1 MSNTKKTTK
10 KSNKNTENT
19 SNELKNALNDGVTV
33 DEKAVNDTVN
43 EQVTAPTTDANVK
56 PKKLKVKPKR
66 KQTLQ
71 ANAVRINPSHEEG
84 LTTAQAEE
92 RFVDGLSNR
101 STVKAGKS
109 ILGIITSN
117 TFTFF
122 NLLCVLVFI
131 AYASVK
137 AQLSNFMFILPFAVN
152 LIFAIVQEIA
162 AKISIE
168 KLSILQAPNT
178 IVIRD
183 GVEVEIPSE
192 DVVLDDIF
200 KISTGD
206 QIPVDGIVKYGSV
219 EVNESMLTGESVPI
233 KKKVGDAIMAGSFV
247 TSGSCLALA
256 DKVGIECYVQKL
268 TAKAKKFK
276 KPHSEIMG
284 TLNWVVKIV
293 GLLIVPI
300 AIGVGLVNFTVGQ
313 SEGVTDIA
321 HFVVMRTG
329 SVVQGMIP
337 AGLILLTTI
346 ALSLGV
352 IRLTKRNTFVQD
364 MYSLENL
371 ARVDVVCLDK
381 TGTITDGRMTVVK
394 DVMLTDKH
402 PHSLNDIIG
411 CMENVLDDS
420 NQTAIALRSYYLP
433 KNEFTASKILPFSSA
448 RKYSAVTFADIGTYV
463 LGAPE
468 FILHDIPE
476 KISEEIEKHTLTGHR
491 VLLIAHSPLALVND
505 GDDLRAPKNLKPLA
519 LIVITDN
526 VREDAIETIKWF
538 KENDVQVKVISGD
551 NPITVS
557 EVAKRAGIENASNW
571 VSLDGLSDKEVAS
584 VADKY
589 TVFGRVTPDQKAVL
603 IKALKR
609 SGHTVAMT
617 GDGVNDILAMRESDC
632 SITVASGADS
642 AKSVAHL
649 VLADNNFNSMP
660 KVVAEGRRVINN
672 VQQSASLFL
681 MKTIFI
687 MLLALISIITRS
699 SFPFQSGMLT
709 VLELVIIGFAA
720 TALTI
725 QPNHK
730 RVEGDFLIT
739 IFGNAIPGAIILLFN
754 VYIIEFISWFGIF
767 PNDNFILTMKVVAF
781 TFGGMVYFIK
791 ICQPLNAFRAIL
803 SAIVVVVLS
812 VWAIFLL
819 DTTPIIGTNFFGL
832 SALFPLTLDNWQYP
846 LIIISIIQL
855 NFPLV
860 ELFYKFTKFLNSSI
874 DKAKHDDVSSI

>member
-1 MSNTKKTTK
+1 MAKTKKTENVAPKKKSATK
-10 KSNKNTENT
+10 KTEDISVIKVEEPIQNAEVSLPANNANK
-19 SNELKNALNDGVTV
+19 
-33 DEKAVNDTVN
+33 
-43 EQVTAPTTDANVK
+43 K

-71 ANAVRINPSHEEG
+71 ANAVRISATIDKG
-84 LTTAQAEE
+84 LTTAEADQ
-92 RFVDGLSNR
+92 RFVDGLSNN

-109 ILGIITSN
+109 IFKIITSN

-122 NLLCVLVFI
+122 NLLCVLVVI
-131 AYASVK
+131 AYSSVQAK
-137 AQLSNFMFILPFAVN
+137 LSNFLFVLPFATN
-152 LIFAIVQEIA
+152 LIFAIIQEIS
-162 AKISIE
+162 AKISVE
-168 KLSILQAPNT
+168 KLAILQAPNT
-178 IVIRD
+178 TVVRD

-192 DVVLDDIF
+192 SVVLDDIF
-200 KISTGD
+200 KVSTGN
-206 QIPVDGIVKYGSV
+206 QIPVDGIVKSGSV
-219 EVNESMLTGESVPI
+219 EVNESMLTGESVAI
-233 KKKVGDAIMAGSFV
+233 KKKVGDVIMAGSFV
-247 TSGSCLALA
+247 TSGSCYAVA
-256 DKVGIECYVQKL
+256 DKVGVECYVQKL

-276 KPHSEIMG
+276 KPNSEIMG
-284 TLNWVVKIV
+284 TLNWFVKIV

-300 AIGVGLVNFTVGQ
+300 AIGVGLVNFTKPDQ
-313 SEGVTDIA
+313 MNPEIHATIEQ
-321 HFVVMRTG
+321 FVVLRTG

-352 IRLTKRNTFVQD
+352 VRLYKRNTLVQD

-371 ARVDVVCLDK
+371 ARVDVLCLDK

-394 DVMLTDKH
+394 DVIFAEKH
-402 PHSLNDIIG
+402 PNALNDIIG
-411 CMENVLDDS
+411 CMENVLDDC
-420 NQTAIALRSYYLP
+420 NQTAIALRTYYQP
-433 KNEFTASKILPFSSA
+433 KKEFLATKILPFSSA
-448 RKYSAVTFADIGTYV
+448 RKYSAVTFRDIGTYV

-468 FILHDIPE
+468 FILQDIPE
-476 KISEEIEKHTLTGHR
+476 NIKEEIEKYTLVGNR
-491 VLLIAHSPLALVND
+491 VLLIAHSPLALIND
-505 GDDLRAPKNLKPLA
+505 GDSYRAPKNLKPLA
-519 LIVITDN
+519 IIVITDN
-526 VREDAIETIKWF
+526 VRDDAIETINWF

-571 VSLDGLSDKEVAS
+571 VSLDGLSDKEVAT

-642 AKSVAHL
+642 AKNVAHL

-681 MKTIFI
+681 MKTVFI
-687 MLLALISIITRS
+687 MLLSLITILSQTP
-699 SFPFQSGMLT
+699 FPFESGHLT
-709 VLELVIIGFAA
+709 ILETVIIGFAA
-720 TALTI
+720 TLLAI
-725 QPNHK
+725 QPNTK

-739 IFGNAIPGAIILLFN
+739 IFGNAVPGALILLSN
-754 VYIIEFISWFGIF
+754 VYIVELLSLFGIF
-767 PNDNFILTMKVVAF
+767 PDPTFITTMKVVAF

-791 ICQPLNAFRAIL
+791 ICQPYNVFRAIL
-803 SAIVVVVLS
+803 TMVVILALS
-812 VWAIFLL
+812 VWAVYLL
-819 DTTPIIGTNFFGL
+819 DTTPLIGDNFFGL
-832 SALFPLTLDNWQYP
+832 TALFPLTADNWGYV
-846 LIIISIIQL
+846 LIVICIIQL

-860 ELFYKFTKFLNSSI
+860 TLFTNFTKFLNKSL
-874 DKAKHDDVSSI
+874 DRNKLDDMSAI